1 MASTGDQVV
10 VLIPT
15 YQRKEQC
22 ADAVQSVLR
31 GTVQPSE
38 ILVIDDGSTDGTI
51 SHMKQFEGPVRV
63 VGLGE
68 NQGVSSARNR
78 GVLASSQPWIALL
91 DSDDQWTPYHLEKLL
106 DHLNRF
112 PDLRIAQTREQWF
125 RGGLRVNQ
133 KRRHFPP
140 EGDIFL
146 PSLGLCLVSS
156 SAVIVHR
163 EVFERVGAYDERMP
177 VCEDYDL
184 WLRIACYYHFG
195 LVDEESVIKDG
206 GRDDQ
211 LSRRYWGMDR
221 FRVFSLVKL
230 LLSGFRP
237 EYREEIRLCALKKLK
252 ILRQGA
258 EKRGKRGDAL
268 AYGNWIAV
276 LSAKQSTKD
285 RLYQLLNGDRGDD
298 PILSVLNRVETAE
311 KSRKHVTG

>member
-1 MASTGDQVV
+1 MGPSGEQVV

-22 ADAVQSVLR
+22 AEAVKSVLG

-38 ILVIDDGSTDGTI
+38 ILVIDDGSTDGTA
-51 SHMKQFEGPVRV
+51 SYVEQLGDAVRV
-63 VGLGE
+63 VVREE
-68 NQGVSSARNR
+68 NRGVASARNQ
-78 GVLASSQPWIALL
+78 GILASSQPWIALL
-91 DSDDQWTPYHLEKLL
+91 DSDDRWTAEHLERLL
-106 DHLNRF
+106 EHLRRF
-112 PDLRIAQTREQWF
+112 PDLRIAQTREKWF

-133 KRRHFPP
+133 KRRHAPP

-163 EVFERVGAYDERMP
+163 DVFEHVGHYDERMP

-195 LVDEESVIKDG
+195 LADVESVVKDG
-206 GRDDQ
+206 GREDQ

-221 FRVFSLVKL
+221 FRVFSLAKL
-230 LLSGFRP
+230 LLSGLRS
-237 EYREEIRLCALKKLK
+237 EHREEMRRCALEKLK

-258 EKRGKRGDAL
+258 EKREKRGDVL
-268 AYGNWIAV
+268 AYDGWIAV
-276 LSAKQSTKD
+276 LSASQSVD
-285 RLYQLLNGDRGDD
+285 DGLHQLLNGDSGKD
-298 PILSVLNRVETAE
+298 PVLSVLNSVETGK
-311 KSRKHVTG
+311 KSRKDVTG